1 MAKNSII
8 IRIEVKNPTARKELE
23 EIISLIDG
31 FQLQGPE
38 DPSPFDLLILEIG
51 EELQKEFLVIHSIL
65 NRGEV
70 KDIFVTSPRTES
82 EVIIQALRSGVKE
95 FFSQPLKKDEVRAAL
110 EKYRDKKIKTSLSR
124 GRGKIIDL
132 VGSKGGVGTTTI
144 AVNLAT
150 SLHELEGSPSVALLD
165 INPLLGELPLF
176 LDIKSFF
183 DWGELVKNINR
194 VDSTFLMSIMAKHS
208 TGIYVLPGATALD
221 GVIATAEV
229 IEKLLDLLQTTF
241 DYIVIDSGKHL
252 NNTSLKILKNS
263 EKVFIVSILDLP
275 GLANSR
281 RLLKIFQDLGFPK
294 KEQTEIIIN
303 RFQKKSLISQEEAEK
318 SLNRKIF
325 WSFPNE
331 YQTTCSAINQGK
343 PLCVLEPRAELT
355 KKFKDLASMISGKKE
370 KR

>member
-1 MAKNSII
+1 MSKDFISV
-8 IRIEVKNPTARKELE
+8 RIESNNPSTRKALE
-23 EIISLIDG
+23 EILTSVNG
-31 FQLQGPE
+31 YELQKPE
-38 DPSPFDLLILEIG
+38 ELDSPDLLILEIG
-51 EELQKEFLVIHSIL
+51 EELQKEFLLIHSIM

-70 KDIFVTSPRTES
+70 KDVFVTSSRTEP

-95 FFSQPLKKDEVRAAL
+95 FFTQPLNKEEVQAAL
-110 EKYRDKKIKTSLSR
+110 EKFRDKTIKPILSR
-124 GRGKIIDL
+124 SRGKIIDL

-176 LDIKSFF
+176 LDIKTYF

-208 TGIYVLPGATALD
+208 SGIYVLPGATVLD

-252 NNTSLKILKNS
+252 NNTSLKILRS
-263 EKVFIVSILDLP
+263 ADKVLVVSILDLP
-275 GLANSR
+275 CLTNTR

-294 KEQTEIIIN
+294 RERTEVVVN
-303 RFQKKSLISQEEAEK
+303 RLQKKSMITIEEAEK

-325 WSFPNE
+325 WSFPND
-331 YQTTCSAINQGK
+331 YQITMSAINQGK
-343 PLCVLEPRAELT
+343 PLSTIDPKAELA
-355 KKFKDLASMISGKKE
+355 KRIRGLSSQLAGKSE